1 MKFRYLALAV
11 LGALLVMPATALADV
26 ANHESAKLVLP
37 ADQIWTLAIGGLVP
51 LVTYVLNHAAPWTSE
66 AVKAAV
72 LVVASAVAGGL
83 YKALANGDVGFN
95 APTLQYVLTAV
106 IAALAAHHWLWK
118 PSTVSTRLGAGT
130 NA

>member
-1 MKFRYLALAV
+1 MKFRYLVLAV
-11 LGALLVMPATALADV
+11 LALLVMPATALADV
-26 ANHESAKLVLP
+26 ANHESTKLVLP

-72 LVVASAVAGGL
+72 LVVASAVAGAL
-83 YKALANGDVGFN
+83 YKALANGDIGFN

-106 IAALAAHHWLWK
+106 VAALVAHHWLWK
-118 PSTVSTRLGAGT
+118 PSTISTRLGAGS